1 MYLNPHIGRWW
12 SIVGT
17 PSLKWTPF
25 VTKKRNPKQK
35 KNHRE
40 KKLWLSKIFVR
51 PLLKKYIAKIK
62 TDITAFEQ
70 EKLKYFYE
78 IMFPLKKKDGCWMRY
93 CKSFNEKCTFY
104 ERNVFLLMRATVR
117 FLRKNF
123 CWLVTA
129 RKKRN
134 CRRKAWQFLNSQIDV
149 FGKNGSCAHP

>member
-62 TDITAFEQ
+62 TDKTAFEQ

-78 IMFPLKKKDGCWMRY
+78 IMFPLKKKMAVEWDTV
-93 CKSFNEKCTFY
+93 S
-104 ERNVFLLMRATVR
+104 LLMRNVLFTRDEGNCSLSTKEFLLVSNGKKKTKLQKKSMTIFKFTDWR
-117 FLRKNF
+117 LRKKTEA
-123 CWLVTA
+123 VPTP
-129 RKKRN
+129 R
-134 CRRKAWQFLNSQIDV
+134 
-149 FGKNGSCAHP
+149 